1 MATILCIDDDPSLRD
16 LVRLVLEE
24 AGYTVALA
32 TSGAQALRLAAQLR
46 PDLILLDIVLPD
58 TDGLAL
64 IPQLQAVSAAPIV
77 ILSALAR
84 DLDVAAG
91 QARGAVEYIVKPF
104 HLPELLDRITAVLQR
119 SPPGQP

>member
-1 MATILCIDDDPSLRD
+1 MATILCVDDDPSLRD

-24 AGYTVALA
+24 AGYTAALA
-32 TSGAQALRLAAQLR
+32 TSGAQALRQAARLH

-64 IPQLQAVSAAPIV
+64 IPQLRAVSAAPIV

-91 QARGAVEYIVKPF
+91 QAHGAVEYIVKPF
-104 HLPELLDRITAVLQR
+104 HLPELLACITAVLQH
-119 SPPGQP
+119 SPPAQP